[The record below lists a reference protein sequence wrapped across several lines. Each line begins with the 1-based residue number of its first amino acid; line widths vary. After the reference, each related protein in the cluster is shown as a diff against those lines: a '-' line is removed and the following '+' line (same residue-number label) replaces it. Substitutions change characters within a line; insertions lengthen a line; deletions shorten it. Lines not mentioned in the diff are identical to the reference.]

1 MAMKLRTLAEGA
13 LQVVHDFPLLRR
25 HPIGIAPVDSRK
37 FHGVHRVLRAVYRDR
52 PLFGVYLVEQQSVL
66 HLELRMAAYQFA
78 LGLEHHHVNGLHH
91 GLRRGSLVVLLGKKL
106 EATQGD
112 AVAALQDAD
121 VVVAHV
127 VSHHVRDAG
136 LIARSRA
143 HPEHIVVAP
152 LDVERVV
159 VHEQLYDFIG
169 VRAAVKEIADNVQVI
184 HREPFN
190 ERRERNDEFVAVLDA
205 DNRVEYALMVG
216 KLIAVLVRQSVQK
229 LVYDVAELARH
240 GLSHLGTR
248 VLRREQ
254 TGYLYHL
261 PQYLAIPLRRNFSLA
276 VQASQFLFRIIDEGS
291 QISLLGIA

>member
-1 MAMKLRTLAEGA
+1 MKLRTLAEGA

-25 HPIGIAPVDSRK
+25 HPIGIAPVDGRK

-52 PLFGVYLVEQQSVL
+52 PLFRIYLVEQESVL

-78 LGLEHHHVNGLHH
+78 LGLKHHHVNGLHH

-112 AVAALQDAD
+112 TVAALQDAD
-121 VVVAHV
+121 VVVAHI

-169 VRAAVKEIADNVQVI
+169 IRTAVKEIADNVQVI

-254 TGYLYHL
+254 TSYLYHL